1 MMYSIILLV
10 VHLSRQAGNLHP
22 VLEQAAKPYVKRF
35 ASFKAKFADL

>member
-22 VLEQAAKPYVKRF
+22 VLEQAAKLCVKLF
-35 ASFKAKFADL
+35 ASFLGKFDDL